1 MTIFLPLLSALMAY
15 SLSENEPFQLWTTD
29 SLIKIFPDTPPS
41 KSGIIEISCAKNEYQ
56 SAQFAITA
64 QKRLENVTVEIGK
77 ITNESGYVLPSENI
91 SWNFVGYIPLNQ
103 NTYYTPDNE
112 LLRKAPA
119 EFPDP
124 LIEDQEIIIDPV
136 RTQPVWINVYIP
148 KTAPAGKYNGNITVR
163 TSEGERSIRISINVY
178 PFSLPDKRHLFVT
191 LWFDANII
199 AKFHNVER
207 GSEKYWEILEK
218 YAKNMA
224 EHRQNVVE
232 TPFPSPIVIKKDGS
246 LSIDYTSMDR
256 WIEFFEKAG
265 ACERIE
271 FPAVAHTITEEGR
284 NWWESSQLA
293 MINISAKNEET
304 GEIVQLPPDKGLA
317 LMLAD
322 LDKHLQEKGWQ
333 DKAMI
338 HISDEPTIY
347 KLKSY
352 CEIAD
357 FIHKHAPHL
366 KIIEAIETTGFG
378 NCLDVWVP
386 KLSHLANWYD
396 ECKAQQAMGTEL
408 WFYTCCHPYGR
419 FMNRFI
425 DFPLI
430 ETRLLFWL
438 NWKYRLDGYLH
449 WGLNRWTEKPFEDV
463 GTDLPPG
470 DRNIIYPGKE
480 GPINSIRWEAQREG
494 LQDYE
499 YFWLL
504 TQKTKELKEK
514 FGDSANFIDENQRS
528 DEICRMIIRSFTEYE
543 TDPKKL
549 RETLKLLVQEIIEI
563 DQSPLVL
570 VKTTPQAET
579 EVVSGPILILV
590 RGIAEKGSSV
600 KIQGV
605 NMKADQNGAFAGH
618 AFVYEKNPN
627 VIIDVELNGKKKQI
641 IRHFN
646 VK

>member
-1 MTIFLPLLSALMAY
+1 MNDIL
-15 SLSENEPFQLWTTD
+15 
-29 SLIKIFPDTPPS
+29 
-41 KSGIIEISCAKNEYQ
+41 AK
-56 SAQFAITA
+56 
-64 QKRLENVTVEIGK
+64 
-77 ITNESGYVLPSENI
+77 
-91 SWNFVGYIPLNQ
+91 
-103 NTYYTPDNE
+103 D
-112 LLRKAPA
+112 
-119 EFPDP
+119 
-124 LIEDQEIIIDPV
+124 
-136 RTQPVWINVYIP
+136 
-148 KTAPAGKYNGNITVR
+148 
-163 TSEGERSIRISINVY
+163 
-178 PFSLPDKRHLFVT
+178 
-191 LWFDANII
+191 
-199 AKFHNVER
+199 
-207 GSEKYWEILEK
+207 
-218 YAKNMA
+218 
-224 EHRQNVVE
+224 
-232 TPFPSPIVIKKDGS
+232 
-246 LSIDYTSMDR
+246 
-256 WIEFFEKAG
+256 
-265 ACERIE
+265 
-271 FPAVAHTITEEGR
+271 
-284 NWWESSQLA
+284 
-293 MINISAKNEET
+293 EET
-304 GEIVQLPPDKGLA
+304 GEMVKLPPDKGLA

-322 LDKHLQEKGWQ
+322 LDRHLQERGWQ
-333 DKAMI
+333 DKAMV

-357 FIHKHAPHL
+357 FIHKHAPHI

-396 ECKAQQAMGTEL
+396 ECKAQQAMGSEL

-463 GTDLPPG
+463 GDDLPPG
-470 DRNIIYPGKE
+470 DRYIIYPGKD

-504 TQKTKELKEK
+504 AQKTKEIKEK
-514 FGDSANFIDENQRS
+514 FGNAANFIDENQRS
-528 DEICRMIIRSFTEYE
+528 DEICRMVIRSFTEYE

-549 RETLKLLVQEIIEI
+549 RDALKILSQEIMDL
-563 DQSPLVL
+563 DQSPLIL

-590 RGIAEKGSSV
+590 RGIAEKGASI
-600 KIQGV
+600 KINGV
-605 NMKADQNGAFAGH
+605 NIKTDPDGIFFGH
-618 AFVYEKNPN
+618 AFVYDKNPN
-627 VIIDVELNGKKKQI
+627 VVVEVELNGKKKQI
-641 IRHFN
+641 VRHFN

>member
-1 MTIFLPLLSALMAY
+1 M
-15 SLSENEPFQLWTTD
+15 
-29 SLIKIFPDTPPS
+29 
-41 KSGIIEISCAKNEYQ
+41 
-56 SAQFAITA
+56 
-64 QKRLENVTVEIGK
+64 
-77 ITNESGYVLPSENI
+77 
-91 SWNFVGYIPLNQ
+91 
-103 NTYYTPDNE
+103 
-112 LLRKAPA
+112 
-119 EFPDP
+119 
-124 LIEDQEIIIDPV
+124 
-136 RTQPVWINVYIP
+136 
-148 KTAPAGKYNGNITVR
+148 
-163 TSEGERSIRISINVY
+163 
-178 PFSLPDKRHLFVT
+178 T
-191 LWFDANII
+191 LWFDAGII

-207 GSEKYWEILEK
+207 GSEKYWEIMEK

-224 EHRQNVVE
+224 EYRQNVVE

-246 LSIDYTSMDR
+246 LSIDYTNMDR
-256 WIEFFEKAG
+256 WIEFFEKSN

-271 FPAVAHTITEEGR
+271 FPAVAHTVQEEGR
-284 NWWESSQLA
+284 DWWESSQLA
-293 MINISAKNEET
+293 MNDILAKDEET
-304 GEIVQLPPDKGLA
+304 GEMVKLPPDKGLA

-322 LDKHLQEKGWQ
+322 LDRHLQERGWQ

-352 CEIAD
+352 YEIAD
-357 FIHKHAPHL
+357 FIHKHAPHI

-396 ECKAQQAMGTEL
+396 ECKAQQAMGSEL

-463 GTDLPPG
+463 GDDLPPG
-470 DRNIIYPGKE
+470 DRYIIYPGKD

-504 TQKTKELKEK
+504 AQKTKEIKEK
-514 FGDSANFIDENQRS
+514 FGNTANFIDENQRS
-528 DEICRMIIRSFTEYE
+528 DEICRMVIRSFTEYE

-549 RETLKLLVQEIIEI
+549 RDALKLLSQEITDL

-579 EVVSGPILILV
+579 EVASGPILILV
-590 RGIAEKGSSV
+590 RGIAEKGSSI
-600 KIQGV
+600 KINGV
-605 NMKADQNGAFAGH
+605 NIKTDPDGTFFGH
-618 AFVYEKNPN
+618 AFVYDKNPN
-627 VIIDVELNGKKKQI
+627 VIVEVELNGKKKQI
-641 IRHFN
+641 VRHFN